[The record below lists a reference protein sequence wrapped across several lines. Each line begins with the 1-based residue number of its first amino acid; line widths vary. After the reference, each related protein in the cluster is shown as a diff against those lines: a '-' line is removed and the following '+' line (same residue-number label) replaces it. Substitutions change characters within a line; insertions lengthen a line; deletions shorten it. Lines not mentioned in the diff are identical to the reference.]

1 MADAEI
7 EAAPTGPFGEGAAE
21 QAAADAPPASY
32 SRDTEQHFSRQ
43 RQGDP
48 EGTADEG
55 TAEHVPMIDRRAP
68 ER

>member
-1 MADAEI
+1 MADAET

-21 QAAADAPPASY
+21 QAAAGSPPASY

-43 RQGDP
+43 RQGDA
-48 EGTADEG
+48 ESTAGEG
-55 TAEHVPMIDRRAP
+55 TAEHAPMIDRPAP